1 MYLITIIAILA
12 TLILLPPLLNTVLS
26 VASLLMLAALFSTL
40 MVATII
46 GSWFSFILFL
56 IYITGILVLF
66 GYILAISSNVYTI
79 KSNYLKSFFILTFA
93 AIIMNPTNTKITQ
106 KSVNRRFEL
115 TVTKLFEGLNIVIY
129 WNMALVLLAA
139 LIIVVAICYN
149 SPKPL
154 RAFI

>member
-129 WNMALVLLAA
+129 WNIALVLLAA